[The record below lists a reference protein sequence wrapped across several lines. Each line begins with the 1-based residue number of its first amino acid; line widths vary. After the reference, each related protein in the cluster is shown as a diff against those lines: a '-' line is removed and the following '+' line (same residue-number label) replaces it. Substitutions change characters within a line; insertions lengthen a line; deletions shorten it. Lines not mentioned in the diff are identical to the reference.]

1 MDKVVIDK
9 YTDRKEERKIKD
21 EKEERRKLK
30 KRDVEM
36 IYLYIIRIYKLMEF
50 GLFILPN
57 ISLPNMD
64 FCEIRV
70 EEELATVE
78 EEEE

>member
-1 MDKVVIDK
+1 M
-9 YTDRKEERKIKD
+9 EEV
-21 EKEERRKLK
+21 K

-78 EEEE
+78 E